1 VTKLGQG
8 FAARVAGSL
17 LTAVGLPELI
27 AVSEEAYEELIL
39 ELVTNPVKLRQ
50 IRSKLEANRLT
61 HPLFNAEMY
70 IKHLEHGYQLAYD
83 RYFNGYSPEVIIVP
97 A

>member
-1 VTKLGQG
+1 
-8 FAARVAGSL
+8 
-17 LTAVGLPELI
+17 
-27 AVSEEAYEELIL
+27 L

-70 IKHLEHGYQLAYD
+70 IKHLEHGYRLAYD